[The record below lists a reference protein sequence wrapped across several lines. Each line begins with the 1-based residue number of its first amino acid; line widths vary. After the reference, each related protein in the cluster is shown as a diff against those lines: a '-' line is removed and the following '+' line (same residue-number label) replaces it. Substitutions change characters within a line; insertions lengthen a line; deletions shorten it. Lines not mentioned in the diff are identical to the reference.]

1 MHTFHL
7 IIFHIFSVLFK
18 LNLTARM
25 GSNTLRLLSDLH
37 KFDTICKEN

>member
-1 MHTFHL
+1 MHTL
-7 IIFHIFSVLFK
+7 RVIIYHIFSVLFK
-18 LNLTARM
+18 LNVTTRV